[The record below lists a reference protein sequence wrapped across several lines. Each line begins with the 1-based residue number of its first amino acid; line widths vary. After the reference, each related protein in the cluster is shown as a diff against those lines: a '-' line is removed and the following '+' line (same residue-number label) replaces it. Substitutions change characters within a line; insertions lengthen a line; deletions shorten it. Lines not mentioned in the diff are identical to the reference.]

1 MRAFVDDRAIQDW
14 SIDCLLRFT
23 SDNSRQRR
31 LELVQKSTAL
41 HIGRAMAAHPTDAPM
56 HGRAVLV
63 LGRMS
68 DFAEYERFG
77 GLWGAA
83 TRGALE
89 KVREAH
95 RGATDPRGELL
106 CRTAGELFQQMV
118 DEATV

>member
-1 MRAFVDDRAIQDW
+1 MARKLGNR
-14 SIDCLLRFT
+14 
-23 SDNSRQRR
+23 
-31 LELVQKSTAL
+31 
-41 HIGRAMAAHPTDAPM
+41 RAMGKVFSAKCKGSARRVRLRGD
-56 HGRAVLV
+56 
-63 LGRMS
+63 
-68 DFAEYERFG
+68 ERFG